1 MSGDMT
7 LASLAHLGVDLS
19 PLPGL
24 LAQAGVA
31 CRLEVWQE
39 ERGGGPGCRVEVS
52 WEAEGQPLRHPADIA
67 AIFAAVPV
75 ADRVRH
81 KALAVLEA
89 LTWPK
94 PRPTA
99 SPLKRC
105 ISMKWAPWTPWWT
118 SWAPAGRWTSW
129 AWSG

>member
-1 MSGDMT
+1 MQHLFLDCSHGMSGDMT

-52 WEAEGQPLRHPADIA
+52 PCGTRRTSPPFLP
-67 AIFAAVPV
+67 PC
-75 ADRVRH
+75 
-81 KALAVLEA
+81 L
-89 LTWPK
+89 WPTGCAT
-94 PRPTA
+94 RPW
-99 SPLKRC
+99 PCWR
-105 ISMKWAPWTPWWT
+105 P
-118 SWAPAGRWTSW
+118 
-129 AWSG
+129 

>member
-1 MSGDMT
+1 MQHLFLDCSHGMSGDMT

-75 ADRVRH
+75 SDRVRH

-89 LTWPK
+89 LSVVRSK
-94 PRPTA
+94 
-99 SPLKRC
+99 S
-105 ISMKWAPWTPWWT
+105 
-118 SWAPAGRWTSW
+118 
-129 AWSG
+129 